1 MRGLFYLMLIP
12 GLSQAADPLY
22 QVDFDQRR
30 SSIAAKITGHRHVQ
44 LVPTGGVNGTP
55 GIRVSYV
62 GSTRGSERVVMQ
74 FGLAKQVKEAYL
86 GYHVLFEQDFLFV
99 RGGKLHG
106 LGPADPAV
114 GGEKVDPDTWSAR
127 LMFGSDGALK
137 TYNYHQRLKGV
148 YGEGVEVRGFRFKK
162 DRWYR
167 INYHVRLND
176 PPQANGFVRVLV
188 DGKPLLEEER
198 LRFRDE
204 DKARTLIQRFLFST
218 FHGGSSK
225 RYAPKT
231 AKGALTTVHARFD
244 NFAVYPGRPGP

>member
-1 MRGLFYLMLIP
+1 MRILFYMILIP
-12 GLSQAADPLY
+12 GLSQAANPLY
-22 QVDFDQRR
+22 QVDFDKRR
-30 SSIAAKITGHRHVQ
+30 SSIASKITAHRYIQ

-55 GIRVSYV
+55 GIRVAYV

-74 FGLAKQVKEAYL
+74 FDLAKKVKEAYL
-86 GYHVLFEQDFLFV
+86 GYHVLFEQDFQFV

-148 YGEGVEVRGFRFKK
+148 YGQGVAVRRFQFKK

-167 INYHVRLND
+167 INYHVKLND

-188 DGKPLLEEER
+188 DGKPLLEEEG
-198 LRFRDE
+198 LRFRGKDSS
-204 DKARTLIQRFLFST
+204 KTLIQRFLFST

-225 RYAPKT
+225 SYAPKT

-244 NFAVYPGRPGP
+244 NFSVYPGRPGP